1 MSKKKLKK
9 EKKNKVQATVN
20 QRFDVVILG
29 AGQTGLLLAK
39 YLVKKQQNVLVIDKQ
54 SMGIKNSL
62 DLKNF
67 NKLVNRMN
75 FNQIHPNEFL
85 QTLDQRLTHINEQQN
100 EELFQ
105 GLKNNSYFTF
115 IQGEAK
121 EIDEYSLKVNDQS
134 YDFKRLIFAMGSYY
148 KEVDYPNLQESMF
161 FYLDQIKRIDHL
173 YESVAIYGT
182 NIEALELAYTL
193 GKLNI
198 KVFLFDENV
207 NPLNDFDDELEAM
220 LKTDF
225 LPEQI
230 NWCLESEII
239 NHLYVGDNKIRI
251 EYQSQGNKKYLE
263 VEKIFITGNKVPE
276 TRQIDSKYDVP
287 INSRGGIIIDHT
299 FRVKENPNYY
309 AIGDVNGIQM
319 LPSQA
324 NMQAITLAH
333 YLTGDSSSKFNVFN
347 RTFTIDIEPEFA
359 FSGMNKH
366 DLEAQSLDY
375 NEFIY
380 EFNHELNSKLFGHK
394 SKLKVYTNNKH
405 EILGAFLY
413 GDQVAHLLPIFAFL
427 ISYKIKFHKI
437 TNLNFP
443 FYNKIEAI
451 RDAAIDYELE
461 FVGLSA
467 KQQKLLKKKEKK
479 EIKNGVV

>member
-1 MSKKKLKK
+1 MSKKKQKK
-9 EKKNKVQATVN
+9 DHKKTPDALV
-20 QRFDVVILG
+20 QRFDVLIIG

-39 YLVKKQQNVLVIDKQ
+39 YLVKKQQNVLVVDKEQ
-54 SMGIKNSL
+54 MGIKNSL

-85 QTLDQRLTHINEQQN
+85 ATLNQRLTHINEQQN

-105 GLKNNSYFTF
+105 GLKNNSYFKF
-115 IQGEAK
+115 IQGEVK
-121 EIDEYSLKVNDQS
+121 EIDEYSLKVNGQL
-134 YDFKRLIFAMGSYY
+134 YNFKRLVFAMGSYY
-148 KEVDYPNLQESMF
+148 KPVEYPNLQENMF
-161 FYLDQIKRIDHL
+161 FYLDQIKQIDRQ

-182 NIEALELAYTL
+182 NIEALELAYSL
-193 GKLNI
+193 AKLNI
-198 KVFLFDENV
+198 KVYLFDENV

-225 LPEQI
+225 LPEKI

-251 EYQSQGNKKYLE
+251 EYQSQGNRKYLE
-263 VEKIFITGNKVPE
+263 VEKIIVTGNKAANTGE
-276 TRQIDSKYDVP
+276 IDSKYDVP
-287 INSRGGIIIDHT
+287 LNARGGIIIDQT

-319 LPSQA
+319 MPSQA
-324 NMQAITLAH
+324 SMQAITLAH

-359 FSGMNKH
+359 FCGMNKH
-366 DLEAQSLDY
+366 DLESQSLDF

-394 SKLKVYTNNKH
+394 SKLKVYTNAKH

-413 GDQVAHLLPIFAFL
+413 GDQVAHLLPIFSLL
-427 ISYKIKFHKI
+427 INYKIKFHKI
-437 TNLNFP
+437 SSLNFP

-461 FVGLSA
+461 YVGLSA
-467 KQQKLLKKKEKK
+467 KQQKILKKKEKK
-479 EIKNGVV
+479 EIKDGII